1 MKTVYFIIITA
12 LVILAVQFIDKNDKN
27 EPGKNDGKYAIVIHG
42 GAGFMN
48 KEIPESTKQLYM
60 NSLETALNIG
70 KNILENGGSSL
81 DAVESAVKFLE
92 DDSLFNAGRGAVFT
106 SAGTHELD
114 ASIMYGADLSCG
126 AVTGVKHIKNPISL
140 ARLVKEKTKHV
151 LLSGDGAE
159 EFAKQMN
166 VEMVNQNYF
175 YTESSYESLK
185 RFEEKN
191 KQGTVGCVALDKN
204 GNLSAA
210 TSTGGMTGKMPG
222 RIGDSPLVN
231 AGTYASNKTCAVSCT
246 GTGELF
252 IKNTVAYNVSA
263 LMEMKNMTLQHAAE
277 EMINKR
283 LEKGTGGLIAVDKDG
298 NVVMLY
304 NTGSML
310 RASLDSKGKKEIKIW
325 E

>member
-1 MKTVYFIIITA
+1 MKSIYFVLITA
-12 LVILAVQFIDKNDKN
+12 AVIIAIQFFDEKETTGSSTNKEN
-27 EPGKNDGKYAIVIHG
+27 YAIVIHG

-48 KEIPESTKQLYM
+48 KEIHDSVKQLYM
-60 NSLETALNIG
+60 KSLESALKLG
-70 KNILENGGSSL
+70 KDILEKGGSSL
-81 DAVESAVKFLE
+81 DAVESVVKFLE

-114 ASIMYGADLSCG
+114 ASIMYGADMTCG
-126 AVTGVKHIKNPISL
+126 AVTGVKHIKNPIAL
-140 ARLVKEKTKHV
+140 ARLVKEKTRHV
-151 LLSGDGAE
+151 LLSGEGAE
-159 EFAKQMN
+159 EFAKKMN
-166 VEMVNQNYF
+166 VEIVDQNYF
-175 YTESSYESLK
+175 YTESSYQSLK

-204 GNLSAA
+204 GNLSSA

-231 AGTYASNKTCAVSCT
+231 AGTYANNKTCAVSCT

-252 IKNTVAYNVSA
+252 IRNTVAYNISA
-263 LMEMKNMTLQHAAE
+263 LMEMKNMTLQQAAE

-298 NVVMLY
+298 NIVMIY

-310 RASLDSKGKKEIKIW
+310 RAAADSEGKFEIKIW

>member
-1 MKTVYFIIITA
+1 MKSIYFVLITA
-12 LVILAVQFIDKNDKN
+12 AVIVAIQFIDNKENTDTKTSKDN
-27 EPGKNDGKYAIVIHG
+27 YAIVIHG

-48 KEIPESTKQLYM
+48 KEMPDSIKQVYVK
-60 NSLETALNIG
+60 SLESALKLG
-70 KNILENGGSSL
+70 KDILEKGGTSL
-81 DAVESAVKFLE
+81 DAVESVVKYLE

-106 SAGTHELD
+106 SAGSHELD
-114 ASIMYGADLSCG
+114 ASIMYGADLTCG
-126 AVTGVKHIKNPISL
+126 AVTGVKHIKNPIAL

-151 LLSGDGAE
+151 LLSGEGAE

-166 VEMVNQNYF
+166 VEIVDQKYF
-175 YTESSYESLK
+175 YTESSYQSLK

-204 GNLSAA
+204 GNLSSA

-231 AGTYASNKTCAVSCT
+231 AGTYANNKTCAVSCT

-252 IKNTVAYNVSA
+252 IRNTVAYNVSA
-263 LMEMKNMTLQHAAE
+263 LMEMKNMTLHQAAD
-277 EMINKR
+277 EMINNR

-298 NVVMLY
+298 NLVMIY

-310 RASLDSKGKKEIKIW
+310 RAAADNKGKFEIKIW